1 MWPHY
6 WLAYA
11 ATALSFAHAW
21 ALMSR
26 RAMAR
31 ANHLGLYLATLAL
44 SLLFLQI
51 MLGLALQQ
59 RRLPERKAVRNWHFW
74 TMAGV
79 VILVAAHIWLNG

>member
-31 ANHLGLYLATLAL
+31 ANNLGLYLATLAL
-44 SLLFLQI
+44 SLLFQQI
-51 MLGLALQQ
+51 MLGLALRQ
-59 RRLPERKAVRNWHFW
+59 RRLPEPKAVRNWRFC